1 MISCPLT
8 AAFRREKRSEGM
20 YIYGVLQPQFFPL
33 LKCKFYKVLYN
44 FKYVEPDHPEALT
57 PCHQQVRNVISGV

>member
-8 AAFRREKRSEGM
+8 AAFRRENRSEGM

-33 LKCKFYKVLYN
+33 LKCKFSKVFYN
-44 FKYVEPDHPEALT
+44 FK
-57 PCHQQVRNVISGV
+57 